1 MQSQKIKF
9 IYEED
14 ISERVDAVLSS
25 KSDVSRSRIKK
36 LADEGLLF
44 INGISVK
51 ANKKCK
57 KGDVVSLEVPENE
70 TLDLTP
76 QNIPIDIV
84 YQDDDL
90 AVINKP
96 QGLTVHAG
104 NGTAGEVTLVNALL
118 YHLDKLSGINGVI
131 RPGIVHRID
140 KNTSGLLV
148 VAKNDKSH
156 VSLAKQIEEKSCK
169 RIYVALLEGNLKT
182 DSGTINTFI
191 GRDENNRTKMAV
203 TEGGK
208 IAITKY
214 KVLKRYDGYTLCEF
228 SLKTGRT
235 HQIRV
240 HAKYLGNPVV
250 GDKEYGIKKQKFNL
264 EGQLLH
270 AKKLAFN
277 HPSSGERMTFEVP
290 IPDYFEKILKKLKE
304 IEV

>member
-1 MQSQKIKF
+1 MKNEKIKI
-9 IYEED
+9 IYNEEVD
-14 ISERVDAVLSS
+14 ARVDLIVSS
-25 KSDVSRSRIKK
+25 NSDISRSRIKK
-36 LADEGLLF
+36 LADDGLLF
-44 INGISVK
+44 VNNVSVK

-57 KGDVVSLEVPENE
+57 KGDTISLDVPDSENLDITPEN
-70 TLDLTP
+70 
-76 QNIPIDIV
+76 IPLNVV

-104 NGTAGEVTLVNALL
+104 NGTAGEITLVNALL
-118 YHLDKLSGINGVI
+118 YHLDNLSGINGVI

-148 VAKNDKSH
+148 VAKNDKAH
-156 VSLAKQIEEKSCK
+156 VNLAKQIEEKTCK
-169 RIYVALLEGNLKT
+169 RIYVALLEGNLKS

-191 GRDENNRTKMAV
+191 GRDVNNRTKMAV
-203 TEGGK
+203 VDDGK

-214 KVLKRYDGYTLCEF
+214 KVIKRYEGYTLCEF

-250 GDKEYGIKKQKFNL
+250 GDKEYGYKKQRFNL

-270 AKKLAFN
+270 AKKLVFT
-277 HPSSGERMTFEVP
+277 HPTSGEKMSFEAP
-290 IPDYFEKILKKLKE
+290 IPSYFEKVLKKLKE
-304 IEV
+304 IEN

>member
-1 MQSQKIKF
+1 MQNQKISF
-9 IYEED
+9 VYED
-14 ISERVDAVLSS
+14 VLSERVDAVVTS
-25 KSDVSRSRIKK
+25 KCELSRSRVKK
-36 LADEGLLF
+36 LAEDGLLLV
-44 INGISVK
+44 NGINVK

-57 KGDVVSLEVPENE
+57 KGDVISLEVPDNE

-76 QNIPIDIV
+76 QNIPLDIV

-104 NGTAGEVTLVNALL
+104 NGTAGEITLVNALL
-118 YHLDKLSGINGVI
+118 YHLDNLSGINGVV

-148 VAKNDKSH
+148 VAKNDKAH
-156 VSLAKQIEEKSCK
+156 VSLAKQIEEKTCK
-169 RIYVALLEGNLKT
+169 RIYVALLEGNLKA
-182 DSGTINTFI
+182 DSGTVNTFI

-203 TEGGK
+203 TDDGK

-214 KVLKRYDGYTLCEF
+214 KVLKRYEGYTLCEF

-270 AKKLAFN
+270 ARKLSFN
-277 HPSSGERMTFEVP
+277 HPRSGERMTFEVP